1 MLLKHAN
8 QYALYYVRVLCLT
21 VLSNIGFSVLK
32 LVILIRLHKMR
43 KIEKLGKWVL
53 HELSEDRIGRRLNSC
68 ISLHVTQRNK
78 NFLWEIV
85 TEGHRKRENILMIEL
100 HFCKAC

>member
-21 VLSNIGFSVLK
+21 
-32 LVILIRLHKMR
+32 MR

-85 TEGHRKRENILMIEL
+85 TGVDSGQPTTSKIHSVHLVGHEECAVL
-100 HFCKAC
+100 